1 MMAPKKTQRRLTA
14 RGVDSLKEPG
24 RYGDGGRSGLWLRVT
39 EGGNKSWIFRF
50 MRHGR
55 AREMGLGPYPEV
67 TLADARELALE
78 ARRLLRRGID
88 PIDDRKRRKAENLV
102 AAGEIAFAEAA
113 RRYVAD
119 HRDEW
124 RNAKHAAQWST
135 TLENY
140 ANPVLGSLDVRS
152 ITPAAVVDVLR
163 PLWGEKQ
170 ETASR
175 LRGRIERVLDWCA
188 ANSYRSGENPA
199 RWKANLDHLLPK
211 RSKVRSV
218 RHHPALP
225 WGELPTFMKRLRAVR
240 GMGARALEFAILTA
254 ARSGEVRGATWEEI
268 DLDAAVWTIP
278 AERMKGDREHRVPLS
293 DTALA
298 LLGALP
304 RLEGS
309 PWVFF
314 APRGGM
320 LSDMT
325 LSALC
330 RRMEV
335 EAVPHGFR
343 STFCDWAAETTNYP
357 REVAEQALAHVN
369 PNKVEAA
376 YRRSDLFESRRAMIQ
391 DWAGFCWGAA
401 VDEAPRPRR
410 KSVPK
415 ADKVVAIR

>member
-1 MMAPKKTQRRLTA
+1 MAHKKTQRRFTA

-67 TLADARELALE
+67 TLAEARELALE
-78 ARRLLRRGID
+78 ARRLLRRGSD
-88 PIDDRKRRKAENLV
+88 PIDDRKRRKAENLA
-102 AAGEIAFAEAA
+102 AAGGIAFAEAA

-124 RNAKHAAQWST
+124 RNAKHAAQWAT

-225 WGELPTFMKRLRAVR
+225 WGDLPAFMKRLRAVR

-268 DLDAAVWTIP
+268 DLDAAVWTI
-278 AERMKGDREHRVPLS
+278 S
-293 DTALA
+293 
-298 LLGALP
+298 
-304 RLEGS
+304 
-309 PWVFF
+309 
-314 APRGGM
+314 
-320 LSDMT
+320 
-325 LSALC
+325 
-330 RRMEV
+330 
-335 EAVPHGFR
+335 
-343 STFCDWAAETTNYP
+343 
-357 REVAEQALAHVN
+357 Q
-369 PNKVEAA
+369 
-376 YRRSDLFESRRAMIQ
+376 
-391 DWAGFCWGAA
+391 
-401 VDEAPRPRR
+401 
-410 KSVPK
+410 SV
-415 ADKVVAIR
+415 